1 MEGAWEW
8 KTGTGLKLGPRLSG
22 PLSLFL
28 PIKLCRSKPDTTPGI
43 SRCHLPLFADT
54 TENTE
59 NMILNDNK
67 QDCIESI
74 VRILERTAE
83 CRKTALARFDDPR
96 NLKAAETLEQLA
108 VDASGLTE
116 EQWNALKPH
125 YAWASQFW
133 RDDLFQAA
141 RMVGFAHKS
150 KNLDAFVRLL
160 LRQMSSA
167 AA

>member
-1 MEGAWEW
+1 MND
-8 KTGTGLKLGPRLSG
+8 
-22 PLSLFL
+22 
-28 PIKLCRSKPDTTPGI
+28 SKPARTRLDFSCASQPE
-43 SRCHLPLFADT
+43 LPVT

-83 CRKTALARFDDPR
+83 WRKTALARFDDPR

-108 VDASGLTE
+108 VAASGLTDD
-116 EQWNALKPH
+116 QWTALKPH

-141 RMVGFAHKS
+141 RLVGFAHKS
-150 KNLDAFVRLL
+150 KGFDAFVRLV
-160 LRQMSSA
+160 LRQMLPASVA
-167 AA
+167 A